1 MGCCSSKPR
10 ERAQIKEDNVRQPF
24 IVPEGGINGAPSDW
38 QPVPLYGA
46 QPYSPY
52 IGQPVFVNVSYNPYQ
67 AANVYG
73 AMPYNA

>member
-38 QPVPLYGA
+38 
-46 QPYSPY
+46 
-52 IGQPVFVNVSYNPYQ
+52 
-67 AANVYG
+67 
-73 AMPYNA
+73 